1 MRKVLLSI
9 AVVVITLSATSL
21 FLSWQSNK
29 KKKREFYQLTV
40 YHFST
45 LAQEKILDNYFQNAL
60 LPALHKA
67 GTQKVGVFKSW
78 ANDTTA
84 DKLVYVLV
92 PLKSLD
98 ALQKNKELLQKNQQY
113 NTAAAEYLD
122 AEPRNPPYTRM
133 ENIVLRAF
141 ELAPQ
146 MQLPNLQAPKK
157 TRIYELRS
165 YEGAT
170 EKKFENKVK
179 MFNQGGEVDIFKRL
193 NFNAIFYAEVLSGSK
208 MPNLMYMTSFEN
220 RPDRDEHWK
229 AFNNDSAWKKLS
241 ALPEYRS
248 NVSRI
253 TISYL
258 YPAEYSDY

>member
-1 MRKVLLSI
+1 MKKLFLSI
-9 AVVVITLSATSL
+9 AIAVFALSPTLL
-21 FLSWQSNK
+21 FLSWQTNK

-40 YHFST
+40 YHFTTAS
-45 LAQEKILDNYFQNAL
+45 QEKILDNYFQNAL
-60 LPALHKA
+60 LPALHRN
-67 GTQKVGVFKSW
+67 GTKNVGVFKSW

-98 ALQKNKELLQKNQQY
+98 ALEKNKELLQKDQQY
-113 NTAAAEYLD
+113 LTAALEYLD

-146 MQLPNLQAPKK
+146 MQLPSLQAPKQN
-157 TRIYELRS
+157 RVYELRS

-170 EKKFENKVK
+170 ERKYENKVK

-193 NFNAIFYAEVLSGSK
+193 NFNAIFYAEVFAGSR

-229 AFNNDSAWKKLS
+229 AFSNDSAWKKLS
-241 ALPEYRS
+241 AMPEYRN